1 MNQPARALR
10 PLLATV
16 VALTCAAV
24 LAGCGGS
31 GSGSASGI
39 TGDGSAFVKGNGTE
53 VIVPVAQRK
62 EPIKFTGTTLTG
74 ADFNLATLYGKPVVL
89 NVWGSWCAPCRQEA
103 PALQAASTALAGK
116 ASFVGID
123 TRDDTGQASAFV
135 RKQGVTY
142 PSVVDPGTLLLNFQG
157 AVSPQAIP
165 TTLVLDPQGR
175 VAARFTGPVDKLTL
189 VDMVQDV
196 TTGRT
201 TPS

>member
-1 MNQPARALR
+1 M
-10 PLLATV
+10 
-16 VALTCAAV
+16 
-24 LAGCGGS
+24 
-31 GSGSASGI
+31 
-39 TGDGSAFVKGNGTE
+39 
-53 VIVPVAQRK
+53 
-62 EPIKFTGTTLTG
+62 
-74 ADFNLATLYGKPVVL
+74 
-89 NVWGSWCAPCRQEA
+89 
-103 PALQAASTALAGK
+103 
-116 ASFVGID
+116 
-123 TRDDTGQASAFV
+123 
-135 RKQGVTY
+135 TY